1 MLYDFLLLACNS
13 ECKEHSNY
21 LSTNNMELRHNLN
34 CHKNVKVSHIH
45 LDIIPGPSPI
55 KKAFI

>member
-1 MLYDFLLLACNS
+1 
-13 ECKEHSNY
+13 
-21 LSTNNMELRHNLN
+21 MELRYNLN

-55 KKAFI
+55 KNSPIKNAFI